1 MIYLFYWGIEKLMGF
16 VDWKDYIISV
26 LITLVVVYGFMWLF
40 LRLLHFVFLKFPFLT
55 VKKKETIE
63 SVLRTSLNFIS
74 FIILLLAILK
84 PFVDLTSLLA
94 GAGVLGVVL
103 GFGAQSLIK
112 DILTGFF
119 FLFENQFQK
128 GDVVTINQKY
138 TGTVEEVGFRALKI
152 REWGGKL
159 LTISNGE
166 IKEILNGNVNRRRVL
181 ESLTVSYREDP
192 EKIMSVLNGV
202 CDRLNAD
209 FPIYFILDVEGIP
222 EEPFKV
228 RGITNLN
235 SMFHGIEY
243 TVMGLVDDINY
254 FDVMYKTR
262 EYIAKALY
270 DNDIKMAETKVY
282 VENEK

>member
-1 MIYLFYWGIEKLMGF
+1 MGF
-16 VDWKDYIISV
+16 DDWKEYIITV
-26 LITLVVVYGFMWLF
+26 LITLVFVYGLRWIF
-40 LRLLHFVFLKFPFLT
+40 LRLLHLVFIKFPFLT

-63 SVLRTSLNFIS
+63 SVLRTSLS
-74 FIILLLAILK
+74 FAAFVILIITLLK
-84 PFVDLTSLLA
+84 PFIDLTSLLA

-119 FLFENQFQK
+119 FLFENQFEK

-181 ESLTVSYREDP
+181 EALTVSYREDP
-192 EKIMSVLNGV
+192 EKVLSVLNGV
-202 CDRLNAD
+202 CEKLNTD
-209 FPIYFILDVEGIP
+209 FSMYLILDENGNP
-222 EEPFKV
+222 EESFKV
-228 RGITNLN
+228 RGVTNLN
-235 SMFHGIEY
+235 SKYHGIEY
-243 TVMGLVDDINY
+243 TVIGLVDDINY
-254 FDVMYKTR
+254 FDVMYRAR

-270 DNDIKMAETKVY
+270 VNDIKMAETKVFID
-282 VENEK
+282 NS